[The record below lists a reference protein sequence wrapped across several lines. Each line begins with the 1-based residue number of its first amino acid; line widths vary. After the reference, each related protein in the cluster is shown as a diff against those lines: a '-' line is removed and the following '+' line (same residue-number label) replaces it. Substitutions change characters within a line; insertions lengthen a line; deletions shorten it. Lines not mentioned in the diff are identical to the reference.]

1 MREGRMLRRREL
13 LIAGALGAAGLAGCG
28 RAGEG
33 VREVAGSGGTYRGR
47 PVKLSYWTGFT
58 GDDGPTMQALVDR
71 FNREEPR
78 IDVAMNVILWNDFY
92 QKVPAAVYSGN
103 GPDVGVMQ
111 VDQIPINAAHQII
124 LPVDDVARRLRI
136 DEREFPRDV
145 IRASTY
151 RGRRYGIP
159 LDLHPLGLYYNK
171 AALDKAGLPTD
182 RPPADRDEYLQ
193 ALDELK
199 GKGIQG
205 SWVSPFLFTGVLQFQ
220 SLLFQF
226 GGNLFSADGSRATWA
241 EDPGVEALQFMVD
254 LVRKGHS
261 PANVAQDADN
271 IAFLN
276 GQNAFIW
283 NGPWAI
289 NQYAGQ
295 PDFDWGAAPLPK
307 IGSRRA
313 AWTNSHQFVVM
324 RQAHDDPDRME
335 AAVRFIDWLSR
346 NSAAWATSGMIP
358 ARASERRTPTFRKLK
373 AQAAFAREVD
383 AARFPPAVPGA
394 PDVRVV
400 TLDIAVQ
407 DAVLGRQ
414 APRAALHES
423 AKAADALL
431 DVNREKFGEV

>member
-1 MREGRMLRRREL
+1 MRDGRTLRRREL
-13 LIAGALGAAGLAGCG
+13 LAAGLAGMAGLAGCG
-28 RAGEG
+28 RAGEA
-33 VREVAGSGGTYRGR
+33 VREVAGTGGTYRGR

-78 IDVAMNVILWNDFY
+78 IDVDMNVILWNDFY

-124 LPVDDVARRLRI
+124 MPVDDVARRLRI
-136 DEREFPRDV
+136 DDREFPTEV

-159 LDLHPLGLYYNK
+159 LDLHPLGLYFNK
-171 AALDKAGLPTD
+171 AVLDKAGLPTD
-182 RPPADRDEYLQ
+182 RAPADRHEYMD
-193 ALDELK
+193 ALAQLK

-241 EDPGVEALQFMVD
+241 EPPGVEALQFMVD
-254 LVRKGHS
+254 LVRRGHS
-261 PANVAQDADN
+261 PPNVAQDADN

-295 PDFDWGAAPLPK
+295 PDFEWGAAPLPK
-307 IGSRRA
+307 IGDKAA

-324 RQAHDDPDRME
+324 RPPRNDPDRME

-346 NSAAWATSGMIP
+346 NSAAWAKSGMIP

-373 AQAAFAREVD
+373 AQSAFAREVD
-383 AARFPPAVPGA
+383 AASFPPPVPGA

-407 DAVLGRQ
+407 DAVLGRA
-414 APRAALHES
+414 APRAALQE
-423 AKAADALL
+423 AARAANALL
-431 DVNREKFGEV
+431 QVNREKFGAV

>member
-1 MREGRMLRRREL
+1 MADGRTLRRREL
-13 LIAGALGAAGLAGCG
+13 LVAGLVGMAGLAGCG
-28 RAGEG
+28 RAGES
-33 VREVAGSGGTYRGR
+33 VREMPGTGGAYRGR

-78 IDVAMNVILWNDFY
+78 IDVDMNVILWNDFY

-111 VDQIPINAAHQII
+111 VDQVPINAAHQII
-124 LPVDDVARRLRI
+124 LPVDDVARRLGI
-136 DEREFPRDV
+136 DDREFPRDV
-145 IRASTY
+145 IQASTY

-171 AALDKAGLPTD
+171 AVLDEAGLPPD
-182 RPPADRDEYLQ
+182 RPPADRSEYME
-193 ALDELK
+193 ALGQLK
-199 GKGIQG
+199 GKGVQG

-226 GGNLFSADGSRATWA
+226 GGNLFSTDGSRATWA

-254 LVRKGHS
+254 LVRQGHS

-289 NQYAGQ
+289 NQYAAQ
-295 PDFDWGAAPLPK
+295 PDFAWGAAPLQR
-307 IGSRRA
+307 IGSRAA

-324 RQAHDDPDRME
+324 RQAHDNPDRME

-346 NSAAWATSGMIP
+346 NSAAWAKSGMIP

-373 AQAAFAREVD
+373 AQSAFAREVD
-383 AARFPPAVPGA
+383 AASFPPPVPGA

-407 DAVLGRQ
+407 DAVLGRA
-414 APRAALHES
+414 APRAALQE
-423 AKAADALL
+423 AARAANALL
-431 DVNREKFGEV
+431 QVNRDKFGAV

>member
-1 MREGRMLRRREL
+1 
-13 LIAGALGAAGLAGCG
+13 
-28 RAGEG
+28 
-33 VREVAGSGGTYRGR
+33 
-47 PVKLSYWTGFT
+47 
-58 GDDGPTMQALVDR
+58 
-71 FNREEPR
+71 
-78 IDVAMNVILWNDFY
+78 
-92 QKVPAAVYSGN
+92 
-103 GPDVGVMQ
+103 
-111 VDQIPINAAHQII
+111 
-124 LPVDDVARRLRI
+124 VDDVARRLRI
-136 DEREFPRDV
+136 DDREFPKEV

-151 RGRRYGIP
+151 RGRRYGVP
-159 LDLHPLGLYYNK
+159 LDLHPLGLYFNK
-171 AALDKAGLPTD
+171 AVLDKAGLPAD
-182 RPPADRDEYLQ
+182 RAPADRHEYMD
-193 ALDELK
+193 ALAQLK
-199 GKGIQG
+199 GKGIKG

-254 LVRKGHS
+254 LVRQGHS
-261 PANVAQDADN
+261 PPNVAQDADN

-295 PDFDWGAAPLPK
+295 PDFEWGAAPLPK
-307 IGSRRA
+307 IGDRAA

-324 RQAHDDPDRME
+324 RQAHNDPDRME

-346 NSAAWATSGMIP
+346 NSAAWAESGMIP

-373 AQAAFAREVD
+373 AQSAFAREVD
-383 AARFPPAVPGA
+383 AASFPPPVPGA

-407 DAVLGRQ
+407 DAVLGRRS
-414 APRAALHES
+414 PRAALQE
-423 AKAADALL
+423 AARAANALL
-431 DVNREKFGEV
+431 QVNREKFGAV

>member
-1 MREGRMLRRREL
+1 MRDGRTLRRREL
-13 LIAGALGAAGLAGCG
+13 LAAGLAGMAGLAGCG
-28 RAGEG
+28 RAGEA
-33 VREVAGSGGTYRGR
+33 VREVAGTGGTYRGR

-136 DEREFPRDV
+136 DDREFPKEV

-151 RGRRYGIP
+151 RGRRYGVP
-159 LDLHPLGLYYNK
+159 LDLHPLGLYFNK
-171 AALDKAGLPTD
+171 AVLDKAGLPAD
-182 RPPADRDEYLQ
+182 RAPADRHEYMD
-193 ALDELK
+193 ALAQLK
-199 GKGIQG
+199 GKGIKG

-254 LVRKGHS
+254 LVRQGHS
-261 PANVAQDADN
+261 PPNVAQDADN

-295 PDFDWGAAPLPK
+295 PDFEWGAAPLPK
-307 IGSRRA
+307 IGDRAA

-324 RQAHDDPDRME
+324 RQARNDPDRME

-346 NSAAWATSGMIP
+346 NSAAWAESGMIP

-373 AQAAFAREVD
+373 AQSAFAREVD
-383 AARFPPAVPGA
+383 AASFPPPVPGA

-407 DAVLGRQ
+407 DAVLGRRS
-414 APRAALHES
+414 PRAALQE
-423 AKAADALL
+423 AARAANALL
-431 DVNREKFGEV
+431 QVNREKFGAV